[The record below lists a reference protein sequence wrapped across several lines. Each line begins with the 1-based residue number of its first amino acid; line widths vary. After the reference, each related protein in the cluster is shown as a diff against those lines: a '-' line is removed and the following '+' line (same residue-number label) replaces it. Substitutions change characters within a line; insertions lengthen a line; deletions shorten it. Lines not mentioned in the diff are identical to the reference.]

1 MVLEFTKGVNRMY
14 SSFEHLRSE
23 VSQKLIYEYGGTGYH
38 VDRKGK
44 KISVNFLGNDYLFHV
59 TDFILESDSKVNVI
73 DDIFNWELERV
84 ITHHYESVSIDN
96 VQELLVNIWTKEK
109 KGRTDL
115 LA

>member
-1 MVLEFTKGVNRMY
+1 MY

-23 VSQKLIYEYGGTGYH
+23 ISQKLIYEYGGTGYN
-38 VDRKGK
+38 VNRKGK

-84 ITHHYESVSIDN
+84 TTHQYESVSIDN
-96 VQELLVNIWTKEK
+96 VQELLINIWTKEK